1 MQTEYQAL
9 AAANP
14 QTKPIVLY
22 YESSRRLL
30 KAHFIIPRRVE
41 GWVDI
46 GGYIPGYITY
56 IVRRRSLIP
65 LLTGPDVDGYQH
77 VTAKPRYSARC
88 KNSPNCRL
96 LWLFL
101 VSATIA
107 DVYFRRRFQ
116 FLVTD
121 NGKGEA
127 EYSDIVISI
136 TTAAAAA
143 SCQSS

>member
-1 MQTEYQAL
+1 
-9 AAANP
+9 
-14 QTKPIVLY
+14 
-22 YESSRRLL
+22 
-30 KAHFIIPRRVE
+30 
-41 GWVDI
+41 
-46 GGYIPGYITY
+46 
-56 IVRRRSLIP
+56 
-65 LLTGPDVDGYQH
+65 
-77 VTAKPRYSARC
+77 
-88 KNSPNCRL
+88 L